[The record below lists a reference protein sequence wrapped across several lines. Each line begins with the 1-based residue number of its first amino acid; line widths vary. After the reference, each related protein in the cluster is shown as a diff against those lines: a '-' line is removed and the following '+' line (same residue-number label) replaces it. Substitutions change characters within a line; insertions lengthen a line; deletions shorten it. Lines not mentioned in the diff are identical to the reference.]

1 MICVCYSLC
10 LGLGTPVG
18 KRQKIVD
25 EFNNKSYAIPIFLS
39 SSKAGGLGL
48 NLASASKGSMH

>member
-1 MICVCYSLC
+1 
-10 LGLGTPVG
+10 VG

-48 NLASASKGSMH
+48 NLASASKGSMHWPEHFAYIGW

>member
-1 MICVCYSLC
+1 
-10 LGLGTPVG
+10 VG

-48 NLASASKGSMH
+48 NLASENIFYMSAGSF